1 MYQSRITGSGH
12 CVPDRVIS
20 NDMLSQWMNTSDAW
34 IQERTGIRERRWFE
48 PGKDTVAG
56 LAAVACRN
64 ALEMAAVSKEEV
76 DFIVFATITPDYY
89 FPGSGVLL
97 QRELGL
103 GPVPALDIRNQCSGF
118 VYAISLADQYI
129 RNGVYRNIL
138 VVGAEI
144 QSSALDISDEGRAMA
159 VIFGDGAGAVLLS
172 RSEEKDRG
180 VLDSILYSDGN
191 YAEELILKDPGSS
204 RPLRKL
210 EDLALQAAEARP
222 FMNGNQVFR
231 HAVQRFPEVTLEILN
246 KNGYSKEDLDL
257 LIPHQANLRI
267 TRYIQEQLGLPDE
280 KIVSNIERYGNTT
293 AASIPIALSEAIM
306 AGRLKDGDL
315 VCLTAFGSGF
325 TWGANLMRW

>member
-1 MYQSRITGSGH
+1 MFRSHITGTGH
-12 CVPDRVIS
+12 YVPERVIT
-20 NDMLSQWMNTSDAW
+20 NEMLSQWMNTSDAW

-48 PGKDTVAG
+48 QGKDTVANM
-56 LAAVACRN
+56 AARACRE
-64 ALEMAAVSKEEV
+64 ALEMAAVPPAEV

-118 VYAISLADQYI
+118 VYGLSLADQYI
-129 RNGVYRNIL
+129 RNGVYKNIL
-138 VVGAEI
+138 VVGSEI

-180 VLDSILYSDGN
+180 LLGSILYSDGN
-191 YAEELILKDPGSS
+191 FAEELILKDPGSS
-204 RPLRKL
+204 RPLRRI
-210 EDLALQAAEARP
+210 EDLAVQAAETKP

-231 HAVQRFPEVTLEILN
+231 HAVQRFPEVTLEILQQ
-246 KNGYSKEDLDL
+246 NGYSKEDLNL

-280 KIVSNIERYGNTT
+280 KIVSNIERFGNTT
-293 AASIPIALSEAIM
+293 AASIPIALSEANR
-306 AGRLKDGDL
+306 AGRLKPNDL
-315 VCLTAFGSGF
+315 ICLTAFGSGF

>member
-118 VYAISLADQYI
+118 VYALSLADQYI

>member
-1 MYQSRITGSGH
+1 MYRSRIRGTGH
-12 CVPDRVIS
+12 FVPERIIT
-20 NDMLSQWMNTSDAW
+20 NDMLAQWMNTSDAW

-48 PGKDTVAG
+48 PGKDSVAG
-56 LAAVACRN
+56 MAASACRQ
-64 ALEMAAVSKEEV
+64 ALTMAGADASEV

-118 VYAISLADQYI
+118 VYALSLADQYI
-129 RNGVYRNIL
+129 RNGVYRNVL
-138 VVGAEI
+138 VVGSEI

-172 RSEEKDRG
+172 RSEEKEYG
-180 VLDSILYSDGN
+180 IIDSILYSDGN
-191 YAEELILKDPGSS
+191 FAEELILKDPGSS
-204 RPLRKL
+204 RPLRHI
-210 EDLALQAAEARP
+210 EDLALQAADTRP

-231 HAVQRFPEVTLEILN
+231 HAVQRFPEVTLEILH
-246 KNGYSKEDLDL
+246 KNGFTKDDLSL

-267 TRYIQEQLGLPDE
+267 TRYIQDQLGLSEE
-280 KIVSNIERYGNTT
+280 KIVSNIERFGNTT
-293 AASIPIALSEAIM
+293 AASIPIALSEANQ
-306 AGRLKDGDL
+306 AGRLKQGDL

>member
-1 MYQSRITGSGH
+1 MAG
-12 CVPDRVIS
+12 VP
-20 NDMLSQWMNTSDAW
+20 
-34 IQERTGIRERRWFE
+34 
-48 PGKDTVAG
+48 
-56 LAAVACRN
+56 
-64 ALEMAAVSKEEV
+64 KEDV

-97 QRELGL
+97 QRELAL
-103 GPVPALDIRNQCSGF
+103 GTVPALDIRNQCSGF
-118 VYAISLADQYI
+118 VYALSLADQYI
-129 RNGVYRNIL
+129 RNGVYQNIL

-159 VIFGDGAGAVLLS
+159 VIFGDGAGAVLLG

-180 VLDSILYSDGN
+180 LLDSILYSDGN
-191 YAEELILKDPGSS
+191 FAEELILKDPGSS

-231 HAVQRFPEVTLEILN
+231 HAVQRFPEVTLEILK
-246 KNGYSKEDLDL
+246 KNGFSKEDLDL

-267 TRYIQEQLGLPDE
+267 TRYIQEQLGLSDD

-293 AASIPIALSEAIM
+293 AASIPIALSEANL

>member
-1 MYQSRITGSGH
+1 MFRSRITGTGH
-12 CVPDRVIS
+12 YVPERIIT
-20 NDMLSQWMNTSDAW
+20 NEMLSQWMNTSDAW

-48 PGKDTVAG
+48 QGKDTVATM
-56 LAAVACRN
+56 AARACRE
-64 ALEMAAVSKEEV
+64 ALEMASVPESEV

-118 VYAISLADQYI
+118 VYGLSLADQYI
-129 RNGVYRNIL
+129 RNGVYKNIL
-138 VVGAEI
+138 VVGSEI

-172 RSEEKDRG
+172 RSEEKDQG
-180 VLDSILYSDGN
+180 LLGSILYSDGN
-191 YAEELILKDPGSS
+191 FAEELILKDPGSS
-204 RPLRKL
+204 RPLRHI
-210 EDLALQAAEARP
+210 EDLAVQAAETKP

-231 HAVQRFPEVTLEILN
+231 HAVQRFPEVTLEILQQ
-246 KNGYSKEDLDL
+246 NGYAKEDLNL

-280 KIVSNIERYGNTT
+280 KIVSNIERFGNTT
-293 AASIPIALSEAIM
+293 AASIPIALSEANRE
-306 AGRLKDGDL
+306 GRLKPNDL

>member
-1 MYQSRITGSGH
+1 MYRSRITGTGH
-12 CVPDRVIS
+12 FVPDRVVT
-20 NDMLSQWMNTSDAW
+20 NEMLSQWMNTSDAW
-34 IQERTGIRERRWFE
+34 IQERTGIKERRWFE
-48 PGKDTVAG
+48 QGTDTVANM
-56 LAAVACRN
+56 AARACRN
-64 ALEMAAVSKEEV
+64 AMEMAGSSANEV

-118 VYAISLADQYI
+118 VYGLSLADQYI
-129 RNGVYRNIL
+129 RTGVYRNIL

-180 VLDSILYSDGN
+180 LLDSILYSDGN
-191 YAEELILKDPGSS
+191 FAEELILKDPGSS
-204 RPLRKL
+204 RPLRRM
-210 EDLALQAAEARP
+210 EDLALQAAETKP

-231 HAVQRFPEVTLEILN
+231 HAVQRFPEVTLEILQ
-246 KNGYSKEDLDL
+246 KNGFTKDDLNL

-267 TRYIQEQLGLPDE
+267 TRYIMEQLGLPEE
-280 KIVSNIERYGNTT
+280 KVVSNIERYGNTT
-293 AASIPIALSEAIM
+293 AASIPIALSEANLASRI
-306 AGRLKDGDL
+306 REGDL

>member
-1 MYQSRITGSGH
+1 MYQSRIKGSGH

-20 NDMLSQWMNTSDAW
+20 NEMLSQWMNTSDAW

-48 PGKDTVAG
+48 AGKDTVAG
-56 LAAVACRN
+56 LAAGACRN
-64 ALEMAAVSKEEV
+64 ALEMAGVSKEEV

-118 VYAISLADQYI
+118 VYALSIADQYI

-159 VIFGDGAGAVLLS
+159 VIFGDGAGAVLLG

-191 YAEELILKDPGSS
+191 FAEELILKDPGSS

-231 HAVQRFPEVTLEILN
+231 HAVQRFPEVTLEILQ
-246 KNGYSKEDLDL
+246 KNGYTKEDLDL

-293 AASIPIALSEAIM
+293 AASIPIALSEANL